1 MCCLAL
7 KLSDFV
13 ELIIVNKLLL
23 PHEGQQKLKLLSL
36 LSLPGK
42 QHIWIL
48 LSSTENKELNLVESS
63 LHLHV
68 QRQYVLGFW
77 AKREARHIYYKNKL
91 KDAGY
96 LVQSTATPWRHHIC

>member
-1 MCCLAL
+1 VCCLAL

-42 QHIWIL
+42 QHIWSL

-63 LHLHV
+63 LRLHI
-68 QRQYVLGFW
+68 QRNTVEHVHRLICAWVLGEERS
-77 AKREARHIYYKNKL
+77 APYIL
-91 KDAGY
+91 
-96 LVQSTATPWRHHIC
+96 